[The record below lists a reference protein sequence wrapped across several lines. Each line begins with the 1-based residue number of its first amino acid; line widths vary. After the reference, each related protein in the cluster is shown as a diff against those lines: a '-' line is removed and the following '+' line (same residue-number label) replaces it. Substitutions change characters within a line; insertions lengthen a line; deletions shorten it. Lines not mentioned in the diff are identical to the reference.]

1 MSAKIW
7 LAARKPKACAK
18 CKSRNW
24 DTMVVVAEAAT
35 TISKIDTINHVI
47 EYSVESAKLAHNPKT
62 CRVYRCGMC
71 AAIKGA

>member
-47 EYSVESAKLAHNPKT
+47 EYSVESAKLAHNPIGLSEISGPMKL
-62 CRVYRCGMC
+62 
-71 AAIKGA
+71 KGLL